1 MSSAYSIEFPL
12 LIQIPD
18 ILTPIRDL
26 VTEDFPHGR
35 PHIIVPRGQ
44 DDDIRRQLRAC
55 LIIQDDPRRRKP
67 RDAAGGM
74 LHFDLALDDQP
85 ATTDVDV
92 VSASARE
99 IQPRDAGVVDPF
111 VDFEAGAF
119 EAGEEGNVDG
129 RDAFGEVDV

>member
-1 MSSAYSIEFPL
+1 
-12 LIQIPD
+12 
-18 ILTPIRDL
+18 
-26 VTEDFPHGR
+26 
-35 PHIIVPRGQ
+35 
-44 DDDIRRQLRAC
+44 
-55 LIIQDDPRRRKP
+55 
-67 RDAAGGM
+67 M